1 MTNATAMPKKIGST
15 ENGLEARFLRALR
28 LRPGLAVPAR
38 RASPVRTAPL
48 AFETTRLMFFSGLS
62 CMFLYS
68 YSKRAE
74 GLRLNAS
81 MASSISCA
89 LW

>member
-38 RASPVRTAPL
+38 RASPVRTPPL
-48 AFETTRLMFFSGLS
+48 AFETTRLMFFFGVVLHVSVLIFQSGP
-62 CMFLYS
+62 
-68 YSKRAE
+68 R
-74 GLRLNAS
+74 G
-81 MASSISCA
+81 CA
-89 LW
+89 